1 MKLPFLKF
9 WVTDWMADEGLRL
22 VSLPARGLWI
32 EMLCMMAKSPEHG
45 RLLTIAGKPM
55 GYDQVGKLCGSSEVE
70 VKPLIEE
77 LGDAGV
83 FSIDR
88 AGVIFSRRMVRDE
101 KDRKLNRD
109 RVSRWRN
116 ADVMPDVMEKKC
128 SSNGAEARGQKL
140 EARVYN
146 KEPANSKPT
155 LDEWIAYS
163 KEIKWEKA
171 NAESAFDYYE
181 SNGWKIGGK
190 SPVKDWK
197 ACARNCQ
204 RRSFD
209 AKIAQKV
216 VKKEVVPQNYSP
228 PLYRIAGYS
237 SYADWK
243 DAGSPIPE

>member
-45 RLLTIAGKPM
+45 KLLTIAGKPM
-55 GYDQVGKLCGSSEVE
+55 GYDQVAKLCGSSEAE

-128 SSNGAEARGQKL
+128 SSNGAEARSQSL
-140 EARVYN
+140 ESRI
-146 KEPANSKPT
+146 NSKPK
-155 LDEWIAYS
+155 LEEWLSYA
-163 KEIKWEKA
+163 KEIKWDKA

-209 AKIAQKV
+209 SKVPQKV
-216 VKKEVVPQNYSP
+216 PKKEPVPPNYSP
-228 PLYRIAGYS
+228 PLYKMMGFACMADWQKAGYPTPP
-237 SYADWK
+237 A
-243 DAGSPIPE
+243 